1 MSWIHGSLD
10 PSGRQADPYLTGS
23 ASPNARRPHWS
34 LANFHG
40 TRQRVTCPMLGPAK
54 TTGDARTS
62 PLYSVRR
69 LISWNIQTQSSS
81 QIGLSN
87 NGGAA
92 IVTTT
97 GIRIVPRRLP
107 RSTLSHKFYKPITE
121 QLQCVIKTSSR
132 YLGAY
137 SAACLDSSLRGF
149 ERHRAPTVQSIT
161 RLTLSQLVR
170 PSPNPSELMIDQAP
184 GSSNGWGI

>member
-1 MSWIHGSLD
+1 MSWTHGSLD

-23 ASPNARRPHWS
+23 ASPSARRPHWS

-40 TRQRVTCPMLGPAK
+40 TRQIVTCR
-54 TTGDARTS
+54 ARENDRRCPDLST
-62 PLYSVRR
+62 VRR
-69 LISWNIQTQSSS
+69 TISWNIQTQSSS

-97 GIRIVPRRLP
+97 GIRIPKRLP

-132 YLGAY
+132 DLESY
-137 SAACLDSSLRGF
+137 SAACLLSSLRGF
-149 ERHRAPTVQSIT
+149 EPQRSRV
-161 RLTLSQLVR
+161 
-170 PSPNPSELMIDQAP
+170 
-184 GSSNGWGI
+184 